1 MDGAAGVVAMETDVA
16 RIQSQFMFFAYV
28 VVSKKTLIT
37 EYILQRQHLTVS
49 LPSPSPSSS
58 SSTVTRSF
66 HLAPFTNLIIIII
79 INHSQLAH
87 KYVPNLYSH
96 SQFATFCTRPQ
107 IL

>member
-1 MDGAAGVVAMETDVA
+1 MDGGAGVVAMETDVA

-58 SSTVTRSF
+58 STTVTRSF

-79 INHSQLAH
+79 NHSQLAH
-87 KYVPNLYSH
+87 KYAPNLYSH